1 MPPKVHRGCFYIGP
15 VEPEQQALPAPNHT
29 VVDDNFSNG
38 RKHKQR
44 KSTLWD
50 ENMAEFR
57 VITNTVNPSSS
68 TFHIPEDLQPQQNQ
82 LEQATVMSFKDSLS
96 QPITNDQ
103 EISYSLRNDDVNIP
117 SLMSPI
123 NLRASSST
131 GTRTLEEAVEGL
143 LDLRT
148 RPHTWI
154 TTPNS
159 GSSTSFNPT
168 MEDFN
173 TGMPSVAGLDSSE
186 SFLMEGMDTTDIFT
200 EPSTDLGDS
209 ICMED
214 FNTPDFDMPGNLPQV
229 EGDINLESVIPR
241 VYKPPT
247 PRVKSVKSVLDILR
261 DARMGLLELISL
273 VLEAPESSF
282 AYHRSSFYSERSSS
296 WLSHLFDL
304 IWMDEKG
311 QKALKTWMLPHALEL
326 ICDTIHLEMEDAKPL
341 LQMSTN
347 DVTPEFIENFDIED
361 IMKPAAEKTPV
372 WTQILTAATESK
384 ESLNKIKT
392 SRSRNR
398 VVVCGFYYVRACSC
412 LMYED
417 AQGRHVI
424 SAQVHNLRSFNSCKL
439 QMGFGL
445 MAWVTT
451 CGSQQLLNTLNGACL
466 TMSFPSI
473 KKIVDTLADHAIAAA
488 RKISLGPH
496 ALQYDN
502 VNTSTSIYVEQTAN
516 TKSKVQSGTFSI
528 LYELPNASP
537 EHMDIAPMMTR
548 LQNSSPLRISDLRPT
563 IEAAKAY
570 KFQTRIN
577 IIRILTKHVK
587 GFSTYEN
594 HPQLQ
599 HQPRRPLPNGVKTKF
614 YPLRC
619 ATIGEATI
627 TGNLL
632 VHDDVYIAQLKR
644 RPEDLCTMA
653 IPAPNDQLTNARMRG
668 AQELRKQ
675 DLTPWFRREVFQIG
689 FGPFHFIMNLIW
701 ALLNV
706 YRGSLNDIG
715 SLTHL
720 FAVLDKVRLGG
731 EKPDYHTLLAAL
743 TQILEGLI
751 LNAWRNE
758 CASSGFETLERFAS
772 SEPTAE
778 QLHEYAETIIQKYA
792 TPDETVNPVKW
803 RSKKKSS
810 TNSTVSITRILL
822 DIDTIEDFGDEQ
834 HASDNEESSVDAVH
848 GNTVKLTCDL
858 LRVIE
863 LVDATA
869 VGDFGR
875 FEDLLPDCACI
886 FRAAG
891 SNNYA
896 TEVLHW
902 IFNVKEVW
910 TPEFANIMRDMMLV
924 NPSGR
929 SGHFMGIDM
938 NIEHNIG
945 YLKVSYK

>member
-1 MPPKVHRGCFYIGP
+1 MY
-15 VEPEQQALPAPNHT
+15 
-29 VVDDNFSNG
+29 
-38 RKHKQR
+38 
-44 KSTLWD
+44 
-50 ENMAEFR
+50 
-57 VITNTVNPSSS
+57 
-68 TFHIPEDLQPQQNQ
+68 EDL
-82 LEQATVMSFKDSLS
+82 A
-96 QPITNDQ
+96 
-103 EISYSLRNDDVNIP
+103 
-117 SLMSPI
+117 
-123 NLRASSST
+123 
-131 GTRTLEEAVEGL
+131 
-143 LDLRT
+143 
-148 RPHTWI
+148 
-154 TTPNS
+154 
-159 GSSTSFNPT
+159 
-168 MEDFN
+168 
-173 TGMPSVAGLDSSE
+173 
-186 SFLMEGMDTTDIFT
+186 
-200 EPSTDLGDS
+200 
-209 ICMED
+209 
-214 FNTPDFDMPGNLPQV
+214 
-229 EGDINLESVIPR
+229 
-241 VYKPPT
+241 
-247 PRVKSVKSVLDILR
+247 
-261 DARMGLLELISL
+261 
-273 VLEAPESSF
+273 
-282 AYHRSSFYSERSSS
+282 
-296 WLSHLFDL
+296 
-304 IWMDEKG
+304 
-311 QKALKTWMLPHALEL
+311 
-326 ICDTIHLEMEDAKPL
+326 
-341 LQMSTN
+341 
-347 DVTPEFIENFDIED
+347 
-361 IMKPAAEKTPV
+361 
-372 WTQILTAATESK
+372 
-384 ESLNKIKT
+384 
-392 SRSRNR
+392 
-398 VVVCGFYYVRACSC
+398 
-412 LMYED
+412 D

-424 SAQVHNLRSFNSCKL
+424 SVQVHNLRSFNSCKL

-451 CGSQQLLNTLNGACL
+451 CGSQQLMNTLNGACL

-473 KKIVDTLADHAIAAA
+473 KKVVDTLADHAIEAA
-488 RKISLGPH
+488 RKISLRPH

-537 EHMDIAPMMTR
+537 AHMEIAPMMTR

-563 IEAAKAY
+563 IEAAKSY
-570 KFQTRIN
+570 KFQTHIN
-577 IIRILTKHVK
+577 IICILTKYVK
-587 GFSTYEN
+587 GFSPYKN

-644 RPEDLCTMA
+644 RPEDLCAMA
-653 IPAPNDQLTNARMRG
+653 IPAPNDQLTNARIRG

-675 DLTPWFRREVFQIG
+675 DLTPWSRREVFQIG

-706 YRGSLNDIG
+706 YRGSLNDVG

-720 FAVLDKVRLGG
+720 FAVIDKVRLGG

-751 LNAWRNE
+751 INAWREE
-758 CASSGFETLERFAS
+758 CASDGFETLEIFAA

-778 QLHEYAETIIQKYA
+778 QLLQYSETIIQKYA
-792 TPDETVNPVKW
+792 TPNETVNPVKW
-803 RSKKKSS
+803 RSKKKAL
-810 TNSTVSITRILL
+810 TNTATRILL
-822 DIDTIEDFGDEQ
+822 GIDPIEDFGGEQ
-834 HASDNEESSVDAVH
+834 PEHASDDEESSVDTVH
-848 GNTVKLTCDL
+848 ENTVKLTCDL
-858 LRVIE
+858 LRMIE

-875 FEDLLPDCACI
+875 FEDLLPDCACV

-896 TEVLHW
+896 TEILHW

-910 TPEFANIMRDMMLV
+910 TLEFANIMRDMMLV

-945 YLKVSYK
+945 YLKVSL